1 MNIIKISALDDLS
14 LIINDTL
21 CISGIQSE
29 EIDLNMWC
37 VGLDDDFISS
47 ITVEQLKNFLDS
59 LIEKKEQ
66 QLNCVGVKKNIIFY
80 MWFDQQA
87 LQLRFNVITGDAKS
101 LPFKSKVQLLN
112 IPDFILNDFID
123 TVRNVS
129 RFGDEV
135 EFFDNNDENRWDED
149 ENEDEYIL
157 NVFVKE
163 LNVNEIKS

>member
-1 MNIIKISALDDLS
+1 MNIIKISSLDELN

-29 EIDLNMWC
+29 EINQNMWC
-37 VGLDDDFISS
+37 VGLEGDFISS
-47 ITVEQLKNFLDS
+47 ITVEQLKIFLDS

-66 QLNCVGVKKNIIFY
+66 QVNCVGVKKNIIFY

-87 LQLRFNVITGDAKS
+87 LQLRFNVITGNTKS
-101 LPFKSKVQLLN
+101 LPFKSKVQLFN

-149 ENEDEYIL
+149 EDEDEYIL

-163 LNVNEIKS
+163 LNVSAIRV